1 MSVRSSVAAFSLLFF
16 VNGLGAHEAVDRAHK
31 FEDGGGISGVAV
43 LAESHI
49 SVHTWP
55 EKGYAA
61 FDVFMCGNAEP
72 RKALDVFKRAWEIGL
87 VNTTCPAE
95 YGGAEVRSHT
105 LAEVFRLLAAADP
118 NIAQIPQ
125 SHFVYLNVLP
135 DCTSGA
141 LPTIRLANPP
151 VSGKVVVKT
160 AKVKATNYKACLAL
174 EVPAYV
180 AFYKSSPEFLGDD
193 VLTIEVKYA
202 GGRTDLQK
210 ITVNVAGTTPQQKI

>member
-1 MSVRSSVAAFSLLFF
+1 MRSILMLVF
-16 VNGLGAHEAVDRAHK
+16 
-31 FEDGGGISGVAV
+31 GVV
-43 LAESHI
+43 
-49 SVHTWP
+49 
-55 EKGYAA
+55 
-61 FDVFMCGNAEP
+61 
-72 RKALDVFKRAWEIGL
+72 
-87 VNTTCPAE
+87 
-95 YGGAEVRSHT
+95 T
-105 LAEVFRLLAAADP
+105 LASGLNQASGQTQTVERSVKTVP
-118 NIAQIPQ
+118 NKDTQ
-125 SHFVYLNVLP
+125 SGVYLNVLP

-202 GGRTDLQK
+202 GGRTELQK